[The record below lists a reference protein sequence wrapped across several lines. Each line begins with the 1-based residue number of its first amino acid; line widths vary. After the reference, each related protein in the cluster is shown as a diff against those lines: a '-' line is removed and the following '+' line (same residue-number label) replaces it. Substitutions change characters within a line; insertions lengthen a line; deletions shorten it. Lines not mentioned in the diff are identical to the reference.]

1 MRNFRFPAAL
11 IASAARAAL
20 GGGAPPAGG
29 PAPGR
34 APSSTARG
42 PAAPA
47 RPTAT
52 SGPAAAWHQVT
63 GRLSGAPY
71 QIDLPVRWNHTLI
84 VWSHGWEPGRYPR
97 VDDIEPVTR
106 RWLLAN
112 GYAIAGSGF
121 SSTGWARAGPH
132 PDPAA
137 PPRR

>member
-84 VWSHGWEPGRYPR
+84 VWSHGWGPGRYPR
-97 VDDIEPVTR
+97 VDGNQPGTR
-106 RWLLAN
+106 PWLPAH
-112 GYAIAGSGF
+112 GYA
-121 SSTGWARAGPH
+121 TAR
-132 PDPAA
+132 
-137 PPRR
+137 PR